1 MWKLMKL
8 EWKKN
13 NMKKFVIKAAIVTGI
28 IFLMVLATSGELDD
42 METVETYGKSMI
54 GTAVDMFAN
63 MAFMLCTAV
72 MLASVIVGAYKDKTM
87 DLMFSYPISRQKILL
102 SKMLVVWIFNFSA
115 LILCKLMVCGGL
127 VLAGPLAH
135 IPAESV
141 LPGGWRDVSFY
152 LEILVDSAIMVSVS
166 YTALFVGMRMKS
178 SKAAIVAAC
187 IVMLLTQGNIGS
199 YTLVHN
205 LPFYLGM
212 VALSAVSVFLC
223 VHGVETRDVV

>member
-1 MWKLMKL
+1 
-8 EWKKN
+8 
-13 NMKKFVIKAAIVTGI
+13 
-28 IFLMVLATSGELDD
+28 
-42 METVETYGKSMI
+42 
-54 GTAVDMFAN
+54 
-63 MAFMLCTAV
+63 
-72 MLASVIVGAYKDKTM
+72 
-87 DLMFSYPISRQKILL
+87 
-102 SKMLVVWIFNFSA
+102 
-115 LILCKLMVCGGL
+115 MVCGGL

-212 VALSAVSVFLC
+212 VVLSAVSVFLC